1 MELLLLELKSYFCD
15 ESSDQSAYSASRNIE
30 VYGNRDIKTPRL
42 KGSLDETK
50 WIRTIDPQFRKL
62 MLYPAEL

>member
-1 MELLLLELKSYFCD
+1 MMDLVIKVHIQLQGISRCME
-15 ESSDQSAYSASRNIE
+15 IE
-30 VYGNRDIKTPRL
+30 ILKTPRL